1 MRGGSSG
8 AWWTRATKEV
18 AGRIGMPIPAEP
30 EREAMSATITAPAR
44 AGSSP
49 VNAVKVTLIAVAIV
63 VLLAASFVIGRVT
76 VGTTTHAPAATPT
89 APAAPAP
96 SSGATPTT
104 CHMGRPC

>member
-1 MRGGSSG
+1 MRGASSG
-8 AWWTRATKEV
+8 ARWIPATKEV
-18 AGRIGMPIPAEP
+18 AGRIGMPIPAGP

-49 VNAVKVTLIAVAIV
+49 VNTVKVTLIAVAIV

-76 VGTTTHAPAATPT
+76 VGTTSPAPAATPT
-89 APAAPAP
+89 APAVPA
-96 SSGATPTT
+96 SSPGVTPTT